1 MFFYRAALVVATDC
15 SGWCN
20 SVSNLTG
27 TSLVKENYLDF
38 TGFELMY
45 GDSGNTMH
53 CSFFTIQFFP
63 PTQKITMPRKV
74 SVSYKYKILK
84 KKIFLAVQFKN
95 NFNMMRIS
103 FLLRQLCWC
112 CLDIKLFSLILFEVS
127 FCNSFQLY
135 VLFLSM
141 HWYTEDCFK
150 IDKRCFKSVY
160 Y

>member
-1 MFFYRAALVVATDC
+1 MATTDC

-20 SVSNLTG
+20 SVSNLTDIPYQG
-27 TSLVKENYLDF
+27 ELPRLNRVQINVLWFGKYDALFIFHNTVFPTYPENHIAKEGLCFLNW
-38 TGFELMY
+38 G
-45 GDSGNTMH
+45 
-53 CSFFTIQFFP
+53 I
-63 PTQKITMPRKV
+63 
-74 SVSYKYKILK
+74 K
-84 KKIFLAVQFKN
+84 KKIFLAVQVKN